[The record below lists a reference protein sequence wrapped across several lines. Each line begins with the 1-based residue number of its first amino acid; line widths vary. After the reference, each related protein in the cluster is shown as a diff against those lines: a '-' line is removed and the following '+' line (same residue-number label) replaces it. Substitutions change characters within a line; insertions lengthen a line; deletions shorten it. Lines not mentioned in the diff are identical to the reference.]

1 MRYFD
6 DEIHCFMGDNHYLVD
21 IGMKNIKN
29 NIVVI
34 LFALLSI
41 LITCKLVMLT
51 TNILMKYCDYKV
63 KINMSTFNCMSK
75 NV

>member
-1 MRYFD
+1 MQYVD
-6 DEIHCFMGDNHYLVD
+6 NEMHCYRGDNHYLVD
-21 IGMKNIKN
+21 IGMKNFKH

-63 KINMSTFNCMSK
+63 KINMSTFKFMSK